1 MKDFKLGE
9 NDKIASGFKAPDS
22 YFDGLTEKINLKLQ
36 HREPKL
42 VPLYRKKNFIYA
54 AAAILILGLG
64 ITTYNAI
71 TIQTSVTDPIVIEN
85 YLASQSSTEDN
96 LTELLDSED
105 IEKLDH
111 YNLDDQAVEDL
122 LARNANLEQ
131 YLLN

>member
-22 YFDGLTEKINLKLQ
+22 YFDGLSEKINLKLQ

-71 TIQTSVTDPIVIEN
+71 TIQTSVTDAVIIEN
-85 YLASQSSTEDN
+85 YLASQSSTEEN